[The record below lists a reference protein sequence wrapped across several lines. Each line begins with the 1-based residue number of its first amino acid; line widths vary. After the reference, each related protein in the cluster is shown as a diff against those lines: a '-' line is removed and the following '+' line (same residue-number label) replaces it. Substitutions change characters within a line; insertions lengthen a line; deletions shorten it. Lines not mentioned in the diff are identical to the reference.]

1 MQFQKDYNVHNEL
14 VMGALKELS
23 KLKYISLAVKDATR
37 EGKAF
42 YDRNKAAGDLG
53 DALIGWYGNE
63 VHSPSLIDWSDCVI
77 VIGGSIG
84 IEVML
89 QKKNLI
95 YPTYLNSNQT
105 MYEYYNAAHCVSST
119 DEMINILN
127 NLKRNIE
134 ISDPPGIDNMIREIV
149 YAGEDQFNVPLRYYE
164 LIKSDN
170 LNYGITAN
178 KIL

>member
-1 MQFQKDYNVHNEL
+1 
-14 VMGALKELS
+14 
-23 KLKYISLAVKDATR
+23 
-37 EGKAF
+37 
-42 YDRNKAAGDLG
+42 
-53 DALIGWYGNE
+53 
-63 VHSPSLIDWSDCVI
+63 
-77 VIGGSIG
+77 
-84 IEVML
+84 
-89 QKKNLI
+89 
-95 YPTYLNSNQT
+95 

-134 ISDPPGIDNMIREIV
+134 ISTHRIDNMIREIV